1 MAGSIKRWFRL
12 AGGLAVPA
20 LFAAGCVAGA
30 EPRPAEVSA
39 ETAAVRDAV
48 VLNALTVLE
57 NPYDYGGDQPG
68 GFDCSGLVHYAYQ
81 EAGLEVPRTTDGQYR
96 QVDYPGFAELL
107 PGDLVFFRIGGEVD
121 HVGIY
126 VGERRMVHAPS
137 RGEEIRVE
145 RIDKRYWKQRYA
157 GATDAFLEA
166 R

>member
-1 MAGSIKRWFRL
+1 LLDRNTRWLRL
-12 AGGLAVPA
+12 ADALAA
-20 LFAAGCVAGA
+20 LALILAAGAVTAG
-30 EPRPAEVSA
+30 PRPDGVSPEA
-39 ETAAVRDAV
+39 AAVRDAV

-57 NPYDYGGDQPG
+57 NPYDYGGDRPG

-96 QVDYPGFAELL
+96 AVNDAGFGELL

-157 GATDAFLEA
+157 GATDTFLEA